1 MAKIAVIKSGT
12 NDEWK
17 VFTKKDGTFHK
28 ALLNDERMI
37 EKENKK
43 DGEKIDLNSVEDDF
57 DAFPNIEGGNVKEGN
72 TYAYSLPIRN
82 RQGVIIK
89 WVCGGTGPYAC
100 GG

>member
-57 DAFPNIEGGNVKEGN
+57 DAFDLANQRENAHHLIKGALLPNRIVDLRVRSIE
-72 TYAYSLPIRN
+72 
-82 RQGVIIK
+82 
-89 WVCGGTGPYAC
+89 
-100 GG
+100 